1 MKKINRKTIVILA
14 MAAVL
19 LLVTVAAVI
28 LSGRRS
34 GTYTGYEVVNETP
47 RQDSNT
53 VRYISYN
60 GNHVIKYSRDGASAL
75 SPEGTVLWNGSYEM
89 NNPQIDV
96 CGSYAVIAD
105 VGSNRLYVYNG
116 SDSGTLMET
125 VHPILQARVAN
136 QGAVAVL
143 MENGDSNLVAM
154 YNPYDPANRL
164 IYEVPTNATADGF
177 PVNIAIS
184 PDGKML
190 ATNFVNV
197 SSGAVVSRVTFYNFD
212 EYGKNVV
219 DHIVSAKD
227 FGEELVAEIR
237 YVSNSTA
244 YVLTEH
250 GFTVF
255 TGAQIPKEKYSVTIP
270 EEIVSVIPA
279 SDKVGFVTLAQGSQE
294 KYRLQ
299 IYSLASS
306 DPQVDE
312 TFSYDYE
319 SVKESGGEI
328 LFTAGTSC
336 MILDSRGRKLFSE
349 PMDTTV
355 QYLFSLGQSGRYLM
369 ITDSSLAIIR
379 LIHE

>member
-1 MKKINRKTIVILA
+1 MKNLSRKTIVVLA

-19 LLVTVAAVI
+19 LIVTVAAVI
-28 LSGRRS
+28 LSGKRS
-34 GTYTGYEVVNETP
+34 GTYTGYEVVSSTP

-53 VRYISYN
+53 VRYVSYN

-75 SPEGTVLWNGSYEM
+75 TPEGTLLWNGSYEM

-96 CGSYAVIAD
+96 CGAYAVIAD
-105 VGSNRLYVYNG
+105 VGSNKLYVYNG
-116 SDSGTLMET
+116 SDSGTMLET

-143 MENGDSNLVAM
+143 MENGDANLIAM
-154 YNPYDPANRL
+154 YNPYDAANQL
-164 IYEVPTNATADGF
+164 IYEVPTNVATDGF
-177 PVNIAIS
+177 PVNFAIS

-190 ATNFVNV
+190 ATNFINV
-197 SSGAVVSRVTFYNFD
+197 SSGVVVSRVTFYNFD

-250 GFTVF
+250 GLTVF
-255 TGAQIPKEKYSVTIP
+255 SGAQIPKEKYSVTIP

-279 SDKVGFVTLAQGSQE
+279 SDKVGVVTLAQSSQE

-299 IYSLASS
+299 VYSLASE
-306 DPQVDE
+306 DPQVDL

-319 SVKESGGEI
+319 GVRESGGQF

-336 MILDSRGRKLFSE
+336 MILDGRGKKIFSG
-349 PMDTTV
+349 PMDVTV
-355 QYLFSLGQSGRYLM
+355 HELFSLGQNGRYLM
-369 ITDSSLAIIR
+369 ITDSDLAIIK
-379 LIHE
+379 LIQE